1 VKLLC
6 LVKHQWEKRPAEHG
20 GYGMGLETFEMQ
32 QCKRCFRWR
41 DRVKGLRP
49 DVRTRYPWFFTDRPA
64 VDWRTLS
71 LHELADLPC
80 IIDCRDGAVES
91 ERDAAIQRARRQ
103 IAQGKIREQAFIAE
117 KTT

>member
-1 VKLLC
+1 
-6 LVKHQWEKRPAEHG
+6 
-20 GYGMGLETFEMQ
+20 
-32 QCKRCFRWR
+32 
-41 DRVKGLRP
+41 
-49 DVRTRYPWFFTDRPA
+49 
-64 VDWRTLS
+64 VDWRTLL